1 MTSFAVTVPTGFE
14 IRHAHGGEG
23 WSATIDGSTATWTGG
38 SIAARSTTTFGVVL
52 KADRSPGAV
61 TLQAEEGYGGG
72 EVVRWPVALTVVP
85 GAASPSQNVALAVV
99 VALLGML
106 MVMAVVAGLAPTNTS
121 REIAEAA
128 ATVGRRDLHAI
139 RR

>member
-61 TLQAEEGYGGG
+61 ALQAEEGYGGG

-106 MVMAVVAGLAPTNTS
+106 MVMAVVVLAW
-121 REIAEAA
+121 
-128 ATVGRRDLHAI
+128 RRRTLQEK
-139 RR
+139 